1 MLQRIPVILDIYMD
15 VHFWLGHIFSCHL
28 RIFAF
33 IVPHVVQTIERRQKR
48 LCGRI
53 HETNET
59 AYLHLHCGSSHRCI
73 CRQAFAPRNQN
84 HGCTSVRGITAL
96 CRIQTVSIN
105 QECLEAISYHVKYH
119 NKRIFKLFENQDLF
133 SEKNLY

>member
-33 IVPHVVQTIERRQKR
+33 IVHHVVQTIERRQKR

-59 AYLHLHCGSSHRCI
+59 AYIHLHCGSSHRRI
-73 CRQAFAPRNQN
+73 CRQTFTPRHQKN
-84 HGCTSVRGITAL
+84 GCSSVRGITAL

-105 QECLEAISYHVKYH
+105 QECLEV
-119 NKRIFKLFENQDLF
+119 
-133 SEKNLY
+133 